1 MSSAARRPHY
11 SIEEYLALERISNVR
26 HEYLDGDIFAMA
38 GGTPEH
44 AGTCASLIILLGN
57 AVRDRPCRVYTSD
70 VRVRVQATGLDTYPD
85 ISVVCGPVQMDKDD
99 RNAIVNPVLLVEVT
113 SPSSEGYDRGA
124 KLDHY
129 RRIPAL
135 REVVLVAH
143 DMQRVD
149 VWRRREDATW
159 ASESHGP
166 GAVARLDSLGCE
178 LPVAEIYRNP
188 LPAD

>member
-11 SIEEYLALERISNVR
+11 SIEEYLVLERISNVR

-44 AGTCASLIILLGN
+44 AGICASLIILLGN
-57 AVRDRPCRVYTSD
+57 AVRDRPSRVYTSD

-99 RNAIVNPVLLVEVT
+99 RNAIVNPVLVVEVT

-124 KLDHY
+124 KLEHY

-143 DMQRVD
+143 DTQRVD
-149 VWRRREDATW
+149 VWRRRDDATW
-159 ASESHGP
+159 TSESHGP
-166 GAVARLDSLGCE
+166 GAVARLDSLACE